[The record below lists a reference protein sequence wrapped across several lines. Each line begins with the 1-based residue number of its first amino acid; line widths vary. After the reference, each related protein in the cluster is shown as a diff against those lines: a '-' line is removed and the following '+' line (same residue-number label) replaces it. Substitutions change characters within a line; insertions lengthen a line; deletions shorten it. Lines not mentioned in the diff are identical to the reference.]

1 MHVLLFDIDGTL
13 INAGGA
19 GRTAFELS
27 FERIHDVKRAGRD
40 VSFDGKTDP
49 RIYDEL
55 CALYGIPVEDANR
68 RECLRRY
75 ALALGRLMP
84 SAPGAVE
91 LPGVRTMLSRAR
103 VSGMLSGLLTGNVRA
118 GARIKLERFGLYGF
132 FTFGAYGDDAETRQ
146 QIAQLA
152 MMQGRSAAADPGLAP
167 AAFIVIGDTPHDV
180 ACGKAW
186 GMRTIGVATGSR
198 YRAPD
203 LRKAGADL
211 VLETLEDTDAIMAWI
226 AG

>member
-1 MHVLLFDIDGTL
+1 MRVLLFDIDGTL
-13 INAGGA
+13 LNAGGA

-27 FERIHDVKRAGRD
+27 FERVHGVQRAGRD

-55 CALYGIPVEDANR
+55 CALYGIPEDPANR
-68 RECLRRY
+68 VECLRRY

-91 LPGVRTMLSRAR
+91 LPGARALLERAR
-103 VSGMLSGLLTGNVRA
+103 AAGMLNGLLTGNVRE
-118 GARIKLERFGLYGF
+118 GARIKLERFGLDGF
-132 FTFGAYGDDAETRQ
+132 FTFGAYGDDAETRE

-152 MMQGRSAAADPGLAP
+152 MAYGRSAAGDQALDPG
-167 AAFIVIGDTPHDV
+167 AFVVIGDTPRDV

-198 YRAPD
+198 YDAGD
-203 LRKAGADL
+203 LRVAGADL
-211 VLETLEDTDAIMAWI
+211 VLGTLEDTDAAMAWI
-226 AG
+226 AA